1 MSLFKDLRPVAP
13 PPSID
18 LRCCS
23 VEELIAWCKEK
34 GVVSRLIMSDAPWL
48 YANEPGV
55 ANPETNGIYNGLSMP
70 AIVASIDASY
80 DIADKAGSRLASW
93 YTWPTEEDWRAAGQ
107 AGKRWGKRVT
117 GGAWTKLQ
125 MDDDGKG
132 AALNRQP
139 GVGYH
144 WRGQTEPI
152 ALFTRGTTGRANEVL
167 LNGHVSPVSVHSEKP
182 VEWLRAMV
190 RAWTSP
196 NDVVIDLYAGRA
208 PLARACAAENR
219 RYLGAEI
226 DPDRHAQAL
235 TALARY
241 MEAM

>member
-1 MSLFKDLRPVAP
+1 VD
-13 PPSID
+13 
-18 LRCCS
+18 
-23 VEELIAWCKEK
+23 ELIAWCKEK
-34 GVVSRLIMSDAPWL
+34 GVVSRLIMADAPWL
-48 YANEPGV
+48 YDNEPGV
-55 ANPETNGIYNGLSMP
+55 ANPETNGIYTGLKMP
-70 AIVASIDASY
+70 DIVRHLDAAY
-80 DIADKAGSRLASW
+80 DVADPAGSRLASW
-93 YTWPTEEDWRAAGQ
+93 YTWPTEEEWREAGQ

-125 MDDDGKG
+125 MDGDGAG

-152 ALFTRGTTGRANEVL
+152 ALFTRGVTGRANEVL

-190 RAWTSP
+190 RAWTEPGSL
-196 NDVVIDLYAGRA
+196 VVDFYAGRA
-208 PLARACAAENR
+208 PLARACAAEGR

-241 MEAM
+241 LEAM

>member
-1 MSLFKDLRPVAP
+1 MSTLFPNLCPVAP

-23 VEELIAWCKEK
+23 VEDLIAWCKAN
-34 GVVSRLIMSDAPWL
+34 GVVSRLIMADPPWQ
-48 YANEPGV
+48 YSVGAQGKGM
-55 ANPETNGIYNGLSMP
+55 AQPELNGIYECLNDSDIVRHLDLSHD
-70 AIVASIDASY
+70 VADSS
-80 DIADKAGSRLASW
+80 GSRLGVW
-93 YTWPTEEDWRAAGQ
+93 YTWPKDAEWSEAGN

-117 GGAWTKLQ
+117 GGAWVKQ
-125 MDDDGKG
+125 GSF
-132 AALNRQP
+132 

-144 WRGQTEPI
+144 WRGFTEPI
-152 ALFTRGTTGRANEVL
+152 AIFTRGSTGRPAESI
-167 LNGHVSPVSVHSEKP
+167 LNGDVSPPGEHSEKP

-190 RAWTSP
+190 RAWTQP
-196 NDVVIDLYAGRA
+196 DDLVIDLYAGRA

-241 MEAM
+241 LEAL

>member
-1 MSLFKDLRPVAP
+1 MKLFKDLRPVAP

-23 VEELIAWCKEK
+23 VEELIAWCKANS
-34 GVVSRLIMSDAPWL
+34 VVSRLIMADPPWL
-48 YANEPGV
+48 YEREAGV
-55 ANPETNGIYNGLSMP
+55 ANPESQGIYTGLEMP
-70 AIVASIDASY
+70 AIVAHLDVAY
-80 DIADKAGSRLASW
+80 DVADKAGSRLACW
-93 YTWPTEEDWRAAGQ
+93 YTWPREEDWREAGQ

-117 GGAWTKLQ
+117 GGAWVKQ
-125 MDDDGKG
+125 GSF
-132 AALNRQP
+132 

-144 WRGQTEPI
+144 WRGFTEPI
-152 ALFTRGTTGRANEVL
+152 AIFTRGSTGRPAESI
-167 LNGHVSPVSVHSEKP
+167 LNGDVSPPGEHSEKP

-190 RAWTSP
+190 RAWTQP
-196 NDVVIDLYAGRA
+196 DDLVIDLYAGRA

-241 MEAM
+241 LEAL

>member
-1 MSLFKDLRPVAP
+1 VKLFPDLRPVAP

-18 LRCCS
+18 LRCCG
-23 VEELIAWCKEK
+23 VDELIAWCKEK
-34 GVVSRLIMSDAPWL
+34 GVVSRLIMSDPPWL
-48 YANEPGV
+48 YEREAGV
-55 ANPETNGIYNGLSMP
+55 ANPESQGIYGGLEMP
-70 AIVASIDASY
+70 AIVAHLDAAY
-80 DIADKAGSRLASW
+80 DIADPKGARLASW
-93 YTWPTEEDWRAAGQ
+93 YTWPREEDWREAGQ

-117 GGAWTKLQ
+117 GGAWIKWPR
-125 MDDDGKG
+125 
-132 AALNRQP
+132 LNG

-144 WRGQTEPI
+144 WRGMTEPI
-152 ALFTRGTTGRANEVL
+152 AVFTRGAAPVDKQNTCY
-167 LNGHVSPVSVHSEKP
+167 NGHISAQGNHSEKP

-196 NDVVIDLYAGRA
+196 GDVVIDLYAGLS
-208 PLARACAAENR
+208 PLARACLAEGR

-241 MEAM
+241 RESL